1 MARPRIYE
9 EKRVQTAV
17 RLPRQLHERLT
28 QEAAAREIAVNLM
41 IVNAIEE
48 HLDDLPPVPKPRRR
62 RRA

>member
-1 MARPRIYE
+1 M
-9 EKRVQTAV
+9 QTAV